1 MILLAAKLWAFI
13 RRDFLS
19 MISYRL
25 AFILQVGGM
34 FLSIAAFY
42 FLTGMIDPE
51 AEGLNGIRPFDFVL
65 IGLAFLSYFSTA
77 LYAFAQ
83 RIRREQMMG
92 TLEAMLVS
100 PTRTHI
106 VVFASATWDFT
117 YGAFRIL
124 LYLGFAVFVFNI
136 TLNVNSWTALLLGVV
151 LTLLSSAG
159 IGILSASF
167 IIYFKRGD
175 PINFALSGMTTL
187 FGSAFFP
194 VEQLPDWLEPF
205 ADLVPLQWSL
215 KVVRGALLQGQT
227 IADLQTPL
235 TVLAGLTVVLLPAG
249 VWASRFAIRKA
260 KREGSLIQY

>member
-1 MILLAAKLWAFI
+1 MLTLAKMWAFI

-19 MISYRL
+19 MVSYRL
-25 AFILQVGGM
+25 AFLLQMAGM
-34 FLSIAAFY
+34 FFSLAAFY
-42 FLTGMIDPE
+42 FMTKMMNPN
-51 AEGLNGIRPFDFVL
+51 AAGLDGIPPFDYLL

-77 LYAFAQ
+77 LHAFAS
-83 RIRREQMMG
+83 RVRREQMMG

-100 PTRTHI
+100 PTRTHV

-124 LYLGFAVFVFNI
+124 LYLAFATLFFGVQ
-136 TLNVNSWTALLLGVV
+136 LNVNSWSALFLGIA

-175 PINFALSGMTTL
+175 PINFLLSGATTL
-187 FGSAFFP
+187 LGSVFFP
-194 VEQLPDWLEPF
+194 VEQLPNWAQGF
-205 ADLVPLQWSL
+205 ANFVPLSWSL
-215 KVVRGALLQGQT
+215 KVVRGALLQGRT
-227 IADLQTPL
+227 FGELQHAL
-235 TVLAGLTVVLLPAG
+235 TVLAALTIVLLPIG
-249 VWASRFAIRKA
+249 LWASRFAIRKA